1 MRKSELDFHLNK
13 QTKKTMNKTRVRRAS
28 PAGQYS
34 PTALQKCLR
43 WLLLLLEHR
52 RPWCP
57 HSIIAPHSLLTTTS
71 TLVVVKSHRHS
82 DCLSSYSWLWSWE
95 RQGLAQEVS
104 KVYVFQHKFR
114 VSNIIICRHI
124 SGQKLDI
131 LPDSSS
137 SWESHSGRFG
147 RALRAGWAQKQQ
159 TPLTAVQIFLAWY
172 QPTI

>member
-57 HSIIAPHSLLTTTS
+57 HSIIAVKDKGLHRKFQRFMFFNISLGFPILSYAGTSVGKSLTY
-71 TLVVVKSHRHS
+71 
-82 DCLSSYSWLWSWE
+82 CLTP
-95 RQGLAQEVS
+95 AQA
-104 KVYVFQHKFR
+104 
-114 VSNIIICRHI
+114 
-124 SGQKLDI
+124 
-131 LPDSSS
+131 
-137 SWESHSGRFG
+137 ESHILDALGGLSGLDG
-147 RALRAGWAQKQQ
+147 LKSNKHLWQQ
-159 TPLTAVQIFLAWY
+159 CKFFLHGISPLFKTAHVRRNE
-172 QPTI
+172 